1 MWAQIIW
8 VEGSWIL
15 NRNGGN
21 IMEFDH
27 YKEAYYN
34 LIYKIYNLL
43 EQYYT
48 EGKSFYND
56 LEEILNEER
65 FSDYKYIHNF
75 EDD

>member
-1 MWAQIIW
+1 
-8 VEGSWIL
+8 
-15 NRNGGN
+15 
-21 IMEFDH
+21 MEFDH